1 MATRKVWLVRSALL
15 LLCLVLVAG
24 GTLAYLMRPRPTYN
38 LAADGIAIGGYDPVS
53 YFPEGGAVPRLGDP
67 RFTATQEGRIYRFVS
82 LENQTRFRSDPER
95 YEPLFG
101 GWCAQAVAGGYKFE
115 VDPTS
120 HLLVGDRLLL
130 FYRGLLGDARAE
142 FEKTGVDASV
152 ARARVNWS
160 ALEGAR

>member
-1 MATRKVWLVRSALL
+1 MATGKIWLVRSALL
-15 LLCLVLVAG
+15 LLCLVLAAV
-24 GTLAYLMRPRPTYN
+24 GTFAYLMRPRPTYN

-53 YFPEGGAVPRLGDP
+53 YFPEGGAAPRPGDP
-67 RFTATQEGRIYRFVS
+67 RFTATHEGRVYRFAS

-142 FEKTGVDASV
+142 FEKAGVDGSV
-152 ARARVNWS
+152 ARARANWS
-160 ALEGAR
+160 TLEDAR